1 MATDDIET
9 LKTEKE
15 VKEMYKFICDKEDQI
30 MVVLPKLYA
39 RKSKKALVKIQN
51 KSNKLKYYSPET
63 YYNLKDE
70 GE

>member
-1 MATDDIET
+1 
-9 LKTEKE
+9 
-15 VKEMYKFICDKEDQI
+15 MYKFICDKEDQI

-70 GE
+70 GEEVVRRSRALSEHPVN